1 MEYCLLLAYK
11 CVLFLEK
18 YILLRQ
24 NKMLKILRHLL
35 RIILKTFKA
44 YQYISVT
51 DNHVSKKTEHFKT
64 FYD

>member
-24 NKMLKILRHLL
+24 NKMLKILRHVPVENN
-35 RIILKTFKA
+35 IKNF
-44 YQYISVT
+44 
-51 DNHVSKKTEHFKT
+51 
-64 FYD
+64 